1 MMGFWLFLWIVV
13 AWALG
18 FSLLG
23 RGGVGTSAIGS
34 SFATRYPPPPAT
46 PARSVAPAAAAAV
59 PLMAAP
65 APAAASEQPL
75 LPPVGDEHKPA
86 LLSTPQDGKGDDL
99 ELIWGVGPK
108 LAQLLNQLGVYHFSQ
123 IASWTELNLRW
134 VDQNLGS
141 FKGRAVR
148 DQWIEQAT
156 KLAAGWR
163 PENSIGD
170 KPTG

>member
-1 MMGFWLFLWIVV
+1 
-13 AWALG
+13 
-18 FSLLG
+18 
-23 RGGVGTSAIGS
+23 IGS
-34 SFATRYPPPPAT
+34 SFATRFPPPPAPPVR
-46 PARSVAPAAAAAV
+46 PAAPVAPAAAAP
-59 PLMAAP
+59 PLMA
-65 APAAASEQPL
+65 PAAPVQAAEPAADSPALPL
-75 LPPVGDEHKPA
+75 VGDEHKPA
-86 LLSTPQDGKGDDL
+86 LLSAPREGKGDDL

-108 LAQLLNQLGVYHFSQ
+108 LAEMLNRMGIYHFSQ
-123 IASWTELNLRW
+123 IASWTEQNLRW

-170 KPTG
+170 RPQG

>member
-1 MMGFWLFLWIVV
+1 MSP
-13 AWALG
+13 AAALQ
-18 FSLLG
+18 
-23 RGGVGTSAIGS
+23 AD
-34 SFATRYPPPPAT
+34 
-46 PARSVAPAAAAAV
+46 APAAGHPV
-59 PLMAAP
+59 T
-65 APAAASEQPL
+65 
-75 LPPVGDEHKPA
+75 PPVGDEHKPE
-86 LLSTPQDGKGDDL
+86 LLSAPREGKGDDL

-108 LAQLLNQLGVYHFSQ
+108 LAEMLNRLGVYHFSQ
-123 IASWTELNLRW
+123 IASWTEANLHW
-134 VDQNLGS
+134 VDQNLGA